1 MEHSYIITYDLCA
14 PGRNYDALY
23 AAIKSYGTWGKLTES
38 AWVVVSSHSSVDIRD
53 YLLKFIDGNDRL
65 GVFRLGQEAAWFKM
79 MADNAWLQTNLVK

>member
-14 PGRNYDALY
+14 SGRNYDALY